1 MSISPN
7 MLETVGMQANALV
20 AELEHSFPLINPT
33 VEDSME
39 KIMYRS
45 GQRSVVEW
53 VVNYF
58 EENM

>member
-7 MLETVGMQANALV
+7 MLETLGMQARALTQV
-20 AELEHSFPLINPT
+20 LDETFPPT
-33 VEDSME
+33 NHTPDDSME

-53 VVNYF
+53 VIKYM
-58 EENM
+58 EENG